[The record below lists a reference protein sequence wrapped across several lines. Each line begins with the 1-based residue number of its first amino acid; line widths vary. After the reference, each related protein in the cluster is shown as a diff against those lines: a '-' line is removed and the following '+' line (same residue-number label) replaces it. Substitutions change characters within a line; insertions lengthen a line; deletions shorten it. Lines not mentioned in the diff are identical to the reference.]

1 MKCGVPY
8 IQDCSFLPWKESA
21 SSTSHKHPKL
31 LSPVLDKCEWMKS
44 ILVTISNDKVE
55 GACCC

>member
-8 IQDCSFLPWKESA
+8 IQDSSGLKGSA
-21 SSTSHKHPKL
+21 SRTSHKHAKL
-31 LSPVLDKCEWMKS
+31 LSPVLDKSEWMES
-44 ILVTISNDKVE
+44 ILVTISTDRVE